1 MAHTHKIKCVFET
14 KLGKK
19 QNKNDS
25 VLDPPSVVR
34 DVHVDKEAAQE
45 GPLLSLVLVCCGI
58 QVQETIVQRLR
69 KGHLA

>member
-1 MAHTHKIKCVFET
+1 MS
-14 KLGKK
+14 LK
-19 QNKNDS
+19 QNLEKNKTKNDPD
-25 VLDPPSVVR
+25 LDPPSVVR